1 MDQNWEWDEF
11 LEDRSVQARKDSAA
25 AGIKKEATGT
35 RNATGARP
43 SSGTRPAASAKTAGG
58 KKPVSGTKKPSAGR
72 PASSGTKRPANAGT
86 KRPAEAGTKR
96 PADAAVTRSSGTH
109 KSGGVTR
116 SGAAPAR
123 TRTHTYPEGFSNV
136 APRKTKKEIR
146 RRKKSKA
153 FWIGYGILVAVLLIA
168 LIIIVRSVRR
178 TMEDYRDNVPETVI
192 RAHLADLSEADIQ
205 SMFVSNPVYETPEEA
220 ATNIRAFLADGS
232 DLVIRRAD
240 YADRGDEKAYSV
252 HKDGRKLFTTYL
264 KSLEQKSWMDLL
276 SYDILE
282 FAGYEAEPDVEFFR
296 YEIKAPSV
304 FEVTVNG
311 RPLQDPVSTES
322 FQGFADGAEH
332 VAVPAI
338 HTYVVD
344 HLTKEAAIVASEN
357 GVQFPVTVQENIDL
371 TETYEASHTFAST
384 EEAGIDFD
392 AIQFAK
398 QWSMF
403 LRDDLG
409 GNLHGYGQLEPYFIP
424 GTSMQEKA
432 KQWGSSID
440 ITFTSAHTLNNPPFT
455 NEAVTRVVKYDENTA
470 AVDVYLEMHM
480 TLTKTGEA
488 RTDVFNSAIYLV
500 RTGDG
505 VWKVANIRE
514 NTEEE
519 NL

>member
-25 AGIKKEATGT
+25 AGIKKETTGT
-35 RNATGARP
+35 RNAAGARP
-43 SSGTRPAASAKTAGG
+43 SSGTKPAATAKNTGVKKPAGG
-58 KKPVSGTKKPSAGR
+58 TKSAAAAKSGGRTRSAAGTKKPSAGR
-72 PASSGTKRPANAGT
+72 PASSGTKRRA
-86 KRPAEAGTKR
+86 
-96 PADAAVTRSSGTH
+96 
-109 KSGGVTR
+109 
-116 SGAAPAR
+116 
-123 TRTHTYPEGFSNV
+123 EGFSNV
-136 APRKTKKEIR
+136 TSHKKKRKK
-146 RRKKSKA
+146 KKSKA

-220 ATNIRAFLADGS
+220 SANIRAFLADGS

-488 RTDVFNSAIYLV
+488 RTDVFNSTIYLV